1 MALLYSWH
9 DKIVTGP
16 ILHWFCIDDHSYYGS
31 KSANIEIM
39 FWRQHSSSLHSFPLT
54 FFPAFLWH
62 CSLGLPWM
70 GWYEN
75 IFPPYKPPKLL
86 VITSNLNIM
95 MNKQYK
101 KPLIYHLGER
111 ERKTD
116 RGGGGREGGENM
128 VIRIDYQVEFNE
140 IH

>member
-1 MALLYSWH
+1 
-9 DKIVTGP
+9 
-16 ILHWFCIDDHSYYGS
+16 
-31 KSANIEIM
+31 
-39 FWRQHSSSLHSFPLT
+39 
-54 FFPAFLWH
+54 
-62 CSLGLPWM
+62 
-70 GWYEN
+70 
-75 IFPPYKPPKLL
+75 
-86 VITSNLNIM
+86 M